1 MGIICLFFPASIY
14 CALRHKVNYKVCEW
28 NIKQM
33 LYLLLEYICGNIMIN
48 WLIMCSRWL
57 IKGNSGNVYTEIIN
71 RNDFAVKYLFLAV
84 ALAIILVFV
93 EQYVKNRISINCNSV
108 SVKFSNFQ
116 KRVIVI
122 FFALFYAGHNFIR
135 MLDGSV
141 WGDEAIVVNFA
152 RESWGRMLER
162 VAEYGHSPFHY
173 VVAWIFRRLFGE
185 SGIVFH
191 LSATLPYFI
200 ILILAITIISKW
212 FGYKASIIL
221 MTLAS
226 LLECA
231 VKYNLEIRMYTW
243 CELFIFVA
251 YLMLYQI
258 YKTQKIRYYIL
269 MMLSSIAAV
278 YTHYFA
284 LASIGI
290 MYFVLFVYVCL
301 KNRKRIVPVILS
313 GGAVL
318 AALVPWLVFAKNTVG
333 TIISD
338 YRIGQIALRTC
349 VEYIFSSKYSMP
361 LLFCFFVVIFIWFL
375 YSSNILKWENV
386 DGKKN
391 VLNIQLNN
399 SIKLSSEW
407 LWILS
412 GMLGVFGTIVFAE
425 IYSHL
430 MYPIIC
436 LRYLYVS
443 YILVWFLMSIG
454 ISKLKLGRLWTLLL
468 VFVIFISCYPSLLED
483 TKSELHN
490 NRRLKKTLE
499 QTQSRIDED
508 DVIYTDDAYFSWTIE
523 GAYYPGTKNILVG
536 QTHMWGV
543 ADLSNLDPNTQ
554 YWLFLTK
561 PISKDYI
568 DSLTEQKMVANL
580 VVNQGYIGTRD
591 MWIYKVVN
599 VQ

>member
-14 CALRHKVNYKVCEW
+14 CALRHKINYKECEW
-28 NIKQM
+28 NIKQV

-57 IKGNSGNVYTEIIN
+57 IKGNSGDVYTEIIN

-93 EQYVKNRISINCNSV
+93 EQYVKNRISINCNRV
-108 SVKFSNFQ
+108 SVKISNLQ
-116 KRVIVI
+116 KKVVVI
-122 FFALFYAGHNFIR
+122 FFALLYAGHNFIR
-135 MLDGSV
+135 MFDSSV

-173 VVAWIFRRLFGE
+173 AVAWIFRRLFGE

-212 FGYKASIIL
+212 FGYKAAIIL

-251 YLMLYQI
+251 YLMLFQI

-301 KNRKRIVPVILS
+301 KNRKRIISVILS
-313 GGAVL
+313 GGTVL
-318 AALVPWLVFAKNTVG
+318 VTLVPWLVFAKKYCGYNCFG
-333 TIISD
+333 LP
-338 YRIGQIALRTC
+338 YRT
-349 VEYIFSSKYSMP
+349 
-361 LLFCFFVVIFIWFL
+361 
-375 YSSNILKWENV
+375 N
-386 DGKKN
+386 
-391 VLNIQLNN
+391 
-399 SIKLSSEW
+399 
-407 LWILS
+407 
-412 GMLGVFGTIVFAE
+412 
-425 IYSHL
+425 
-430 MYPIIC
+430 
-436 LRYLYVS
+436 
-443 YILVWFLMSIG
+443 
-454 ISKLKLGRLWTLLL
+454 
-468 VFVIFISCYPSLLED
+468 
-483 TKSELHN
+483 
-490 NRRLKKTLE
+490 
-499 QTQSRIDED
+499 
-508 DVIYTDDAYFSWTIE
+508 
-523 GAYYPGTKNILVG
+523 
-536 QTHMWGV
+536 
-543 ADLSNLDPNTQ
+543 
-554 YWLFLTK
+554 
-561 PISKDYI
+561 
-568 DSLTEQKMVANL
+568 
-580 VVNQGYIGTRD
+580 
-591 MWIYKVVN
+591 
-599 VQ
+599 